1 MTATHGLMPVFK
13 IHVRIAGISS
23 ANQATKA
30 YIVRFVFP
38 RVGSYNHLL
47 IIALFQKG
55 FLFRI
60 LCKNIVEIASHKH
73 VILLNCSL
81 LF

>member
-13 IHVRIAGISS
+13 IPVRISGISS

-30 YIVRFVFP
+30 YVVRFVFP

-55 FLFRI
+55 FF
-60 LCKNIVEIASHKH
+60 
-73 VILLNCSL
+73 
-81 LF
+81 